1 MRPTTKG
8 EIMHRYAI
16 LIQAKDLDLITL
28 LNQGVTP
35 AIEAK
40 PTYFVFDAEWN
51 TEVPNEIVT
60 EEELIEHGA
69 FEDAT
74 RPIVYRME

>member
-1 MRPTTKG
+1 
-8 EIMHRYAI
+8 MHRYAI
-16 LIQAKDLDLITL
+16 LIQPKDLDLITL

-35 AIEAK
+35 AIEPKA
-40 PTYFVFDAEWN
+40 TYFVFDAMWN
-51 TEVPNEIVT
+51 SEVPNEIVS

-74 RPIVYRME
+74 SPIIYRLE